1 MHMKIFLANRMMA
14 GPAVLVLAVAA
25 VACDRNVDPQ
35 QAMNI
40 AAEVTATWAKAYDAS
55 DAAALAALYA
65 DDARSLPP
73 GGVPLVGRDQIESYW
88 KTDIG
93 EGGTVTKLTPGD
105 AIAQGE
111 FVHIEGTYQVEG
123 QDKMDLATGQYHQLW
138 TRTND
143 GWRLQREMW
152 RMEPSRSVELAER
165 LTSSW
170 TAAYNA
176 ADAKALTALY
186 ADEAELAAVPAG
198 SFAGPVAIEAFWQR
212 DFGKGKPSSTLTLT
226 DVYVG
231 GELAHLE
238 GEYKV
243 TDAGAVT
250 EGRYVQL
257 WLRDG
262 KGWHIQREMWW
273 K

>member
-1 MHMKIFLANRMMA
+1 MKMFLANRTLA
-14 GPAVLVLAVAA
+14 APTALVLALAA
-25 VACDRNVDPQ
+25 TACDQKADPQ

-40 AAEVTATWAKAYDAS
+40 AAEVTATWANAYDAS

-65 DDARSLPP
+65 DDAHSLPP
-73 GGVPLVGRDQIESYW
+73 GGAPLVGRNQIESYW
-88 KTDIG
+88 RDDMG
-93 EGGTVTKLTPGD
+93 EGGPVTKLTPTA
-105 AIAQGE
+105 AIAQGA

-123 QDKMDLATGQYHQLW
+123 QDKMELARGQYHQLW
-138 TRTND
+138 TRTGD
-143 GWRLQREMW
+143 GWRLERELW

-165 LTSSW
+165 LTASW

-198 SFAGPVAIEAFWQR
+198 SFAGPLAIEAFWRR

-226 DVYVG
+226 DVYIA

-243 TDAGAVT
+243 TDAGSVT
-250 EGRYVQL
+250 EGRYSQL
-257 WLRDG
+257 WLRNA

-273 K
+273 R

>member
-1 MHMKIFLANRMMA
+1 MTTFLANRI
-14 GPAVLVLAVAA
+14 VAA
-25 VACDRNVDPQ
+25 PAAVVFAIAVTACDQRTDPQ
-35 QAMNI
+35 QAMNV
-40 AAEVTATWAKAYDAS
+40 AAEVTATWADAYDAS
-55 DAAALAALYA
+55 DAGALTALYA

-73 GGVPLVGRDQIESYW
+73 GGVPLVGRNQIESYW
-88 KTDIG
+88 KDDMG
-93 EGGTVTKLTPGD
+93 EGGSVTKLTPT
-105 AIAQGE
+105 AAVAQGA

-123 QDKMDLATGQYHQLW
+123 QDKMELAKGQYHQLW
-138 TRTND
+138 TRTVD
-143 GWRLQREMW
+143 GWRLQRELW

-165 LTSSW
+165 LTASW
-170 TAAYNA
+170 AAAYNA
-176 ADAKALTALY
+176 GDAKALTALY
-186 ADEAELAAVPAG
+186 ADEAELAALPAG
-198 SFAGPVAIEAFWQR
+198 SFAGPIAIEAFWRR

-226 DVYVG
+226 DVYVA

-250 EGRYVQL
+250 EGRYSQV
-257 WLRDG
+257 WLREA

>member
-1 MHMKIFLANRMMA
+1 MKIFLANRMMA
-14 GPAVLVLAVAA
+14 APAALALAIAVAG
-25 VACDRNVDPQ
+25 CDQKPQ
-35 QAMNI
+35 PAMNI
-40 AAEVTATWAKAYDAS
+40 AAEVTATWANAYDAS

-65 DDARSLPP
+65 DDAHSLPP
-73 GGVPLVGRDQIESYW
+73 GGAPLVGRTAIESYW
-88 KTDIG
+88 KNDIG
-93 EGGTVTKLTPGD
+93 EGGTVTKLTPTN
-105 AIAQGE
+105 AIAQGA
-111 FVHIEGTYQVEG
+111 FVHIEGAYQVEG
-123 QDKMDLATGQYHQLW
+123 QDKMELAKGQYHQLW
-138 TRTND
+138 TRTAD
-143 GWRLQREMW
+143 GWRLQRELW

-176 ADAKALTALY
+176 GDAKALTALY

-212 DFGKGKPSSTLTLT
+212 DFGKGKPSSALTLT
-226 DVYVG
+226 DVYVD

-250 EGRYVQL
+250 EGRYAQL

-262 KGWHIQREMWW
+262 KGWHIQREVWW
-273 K
+273 R